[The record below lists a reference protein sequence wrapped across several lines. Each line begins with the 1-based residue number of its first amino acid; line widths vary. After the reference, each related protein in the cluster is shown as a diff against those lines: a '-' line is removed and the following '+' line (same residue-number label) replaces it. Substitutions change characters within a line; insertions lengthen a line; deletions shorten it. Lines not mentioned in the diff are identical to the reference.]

1 MSTFKNTRAAV
12 ALSAALVCALNP
24 LSVLAV
30 ERVYSPSQ
38 DGHELDKNYYPT
50 KKVTGQSNPDGGL
63 TLQGGIEYCV
73 PKGTPIKMKL
83 TSVPTS
89 GLRLMDRDLE
99 GELRP
104 ARKGQLIT
112 ATTTEDIFVDTNRV
126 IPEGTTL
133 SGYVSEIMPP
143 RRMYRP
149 GWVKI
154 KFEEL
159 KLPDGRKF
167 AFGVQADNFK
177 KSTRKSKAKG
187 AGRLASYAAGGAI
200 VGTMVAYQ
208 LTGGIRG
215 TISMHGYNLAAG
227 AALGAVAAT
236 TYAAMKK
243 GKAAVLEPGDDLNM
257 NIDTDLLMPVATKPT
272 PKKKPKQLAGL
283 DVEVL
288 NSKAVSDGL
297 GGRVMR
303 VDLKIDN
310 NSQRR
315 LRSTDFYLQDALKN
329 MEPISVTNG
338 DEDSQMWFEIAPYSI
353 EKKRIAFSMEYPK
366 LKHKVVI
373 LDHAS
378 RKVVHEI
385 EL

>member
-12 ALSAALVCALNP
+12 ALSIALVCALNP
-24 LSVLAV
+24 LAVLAV

-38 DGHELDKNYYPT
+38 DGHELDKNYYPQKPAPT
-50 KKVTGQSNPDGGL
+50 AKSTDSGV
-63 TLQGGIEYCV
+63 TLQGGVEYTV

-104 ARKGQLIT
+104 AKTGMQIS

-154 KFEEL
+154 KFETL

-167 AFGVQADNFK
+167 EFAVNADNFK
-177 KSTRKSKAKG
+177 PSTKKTKAKG

-200 VGTMVAYQ
+200 VGTMIAYQ
-208 LTGGIRG
+208 VTGGIRG

-257 NIDTDLLMPVATKPT
+257 NIDADLLMPVATKPT
-272 PKKKPKQLAGL
+272 PKKRPKQLAGL
-283 DVEVL
+283 DVEVMDVKQV
-288 NSKAVSDGL
+288 NDGL
-297 GGRVMR
+297 GGKYMR

-329 MEPISVTNG
+329 MEPISVSNG
-338 DEDSQMWFEIAPYSI
+338 DEDAQMWFEIAPYSV

-366 LKHKVVI
+366 LKHKLVI

-378 RKVVHEI
+378 RKIVHEI